1 VTGKILRNLFRPIA
15 YVSPKTVNYAIHYV
29 FLHYWACDIKMGK
42 IEKGVRCNVVG
53 CDQQA
58 TRSIPAER
66 VAEAGLDIGGA
77 RRGYLCRAH
86 YKELKRKLKKD
97 RMIEKWKMTK

>member
-1 VTGKILRNLFRPIA
+1 
-15 YVSPKTVNYAIHYV
+15 
-29 FLHYWACDIKMGK
+29 MGK

-58 TRSIPAER
+58 VRSISTDR
-66 VAEAGLDIGGA
+66 VTEAGLSIGGA

-86 YKELKRKLKKD
+86 YRELKKKLKKE
-97 RMIEKWKMTK
+97 RMIEKWRMMKQSGRL